1 MVWLLQSRSLE
12 VVHAEDSGMVSV
24 ALAEVA
30 EEGMV
35 RTVNSAVK
43 IRMATGEEDMV
54 PELEVRKAER
64 GALGRPTR
72 EAVVVGIGKAS
83 LVMILRG
90 RLEGTMSATAAQAAG
105 MR

>member
-1 MVWLLQSRSLE
+1 
-12 VVHAEDSGMVSV
+12 VVAHVEDSGKVNV

-35 RTVNSAVK
+35 RTVNSAA
-43 IRMATGEEDMV
+43 RTPMATGEDMV
-54 PELEVRKAER
+54 PELEARKVER
-64 GALGRPTR
+64 GALGHPTR
-72 EAVVVGIGKAS
+72 EPAEVAIGKVS

-90 RLEGTMSATAAQAAG
+90 HLEGTMSATAAQAVG